1 VDFSNAIVAGI
12 PLVLVVIG
20 LVEWLKR
27 FGIQGAALNVASLLI
42 GLAAGIAY
50 QISIA
55 MPADFSG
62 WFAAGIYG
70 LALGLVASGLYDAG
84 KSIASGG
91 GVG

>member
-1 VDFSNAIVAGI
+1 MDFSNAIVAGI

-20 LVEWLKR
+20 LVEWIKR
-27 FGIQGAALNVASLLI
+27 FGVQGAALNVASLLI
-42 GLAAGIAY
+42 GLIAGIAY
-50 QISIA
+50 QISFA
-55 MPADFSG
+55 MPGDFSG
-62 WFAAGIYG
+62 WFGAAIYG

>member
-1 VDFSNAIVAGI
+1 MDFSNAIVAGI

-27 FGIQGAALNVASLLI
+27 FGVQGAALNVASLLI
-42 GLAAGIAY
+42 GLVAGIAY

-55 MPADFSG
+55 MPGDFSG
-62 WFAAGIYG
+62 WFGAAIYG

>member
-1 VDFSNAIVAGI
+1 MDFSNAIVAGI

-20 LVEWLKR
+20 LVEWIKR
-27 FGIQGAALNVASLLI
+27 FGVQGAALNVASLLI
-42 GLAAGIAY
+42 GLVAGIAY

-55 MPADFSG
+55 MPSDFSG
-62 WFAAGIYG
+62 WFAAAIYG

-84 KSIASGG
+84 KSIVSGG